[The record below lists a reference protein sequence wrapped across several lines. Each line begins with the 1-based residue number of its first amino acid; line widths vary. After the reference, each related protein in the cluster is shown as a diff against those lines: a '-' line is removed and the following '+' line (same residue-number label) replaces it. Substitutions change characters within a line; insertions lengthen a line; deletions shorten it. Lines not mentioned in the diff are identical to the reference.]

1 MPTNVHDLQL
11 PMVDT
16 KFVPSERDTYQQ
28 LEHAR
33 QTAKQTWI
41 AKTAFGFA
49 ILHHD
54 DIEAILK
61 DKRWHNALTLIVKAN
76 PYTSDEYKTRRAQSI
91 ICLEGEDHSRIKK
104 LVQPAFNPSNV
115 NKLRPYMRQY
125 MNSLIDEVIH
135 LGECDL
141 QKDVFDKY
149 PVNMICKILGVPDDD
164 WLLFNEWTRNTFKNF
179 GINFVQDTETMIAT
193 QKEFDD
199 YSTRVIEQKRANLSD
214 DLLSDLIRAEE
225 AGDKLS
231 LSELK
236 MLVEAIIVSGIDT
249 TRSQLGINTIILSKY
264 PELWHRLSLDE
275 EVRDKVIEEAIR
287 LDGVL
292 KNVGR
297 FASED
302 IVYKDIL
309 FPKGTS
315 LNLPISAGNYD
326 PSVFENPDNFNS
338 DRPNL
343 LKDTLGFG
351 GGIHYC
357 LGTALARAE
366 LQEGLS
372 VLSQR
377 MPNLS
382 VQSPVIYKETV
393 ETVWG
398 VKSLPV
404 KF

>member
-1 MPTNVHDLQL
+1 MIVNVNDLKL

-16 KFVPSERDTYQQ
+16 KFIPSERNTYEQ
-28 LEHAR
+28 LEQAR
-33 QTAKQTWI
+33 EVAQQSWI

-54 DIEAILK
+54 DIQSILR
-61 DKRWHNALTLIVKAN
+61 DKRWYNALTLIVKAN
-76 PYTSDEYKTRRAQSI
+76 PYTSEEFKERRAQSI
-91 ICLEGEDHSRIKK
+91 ICLEGEDHLRIRK
-104 LVQPAFNPSNV
+104 LVQPAFNPSNID
-115 NKLRPYMRQY
+115 KLRPYMRIY
-125 MNSLIDEVIH
+125 MNKLIDSVINN
-135 LGECDL
+135 GECDL

-164 WLLFNEWTRNTFKNF
+164 WMLFNEWTKNTFKNF
-179 GINFVQDTETMIAT
+179 GINFNEDTDAIIET
-193 QKEFDD
+193 QKQFEE
-199 YSTRVIEQKRANLSD
+199 YSTKTIEQKRTNLGD

-225 AGDKLS
+225 SGDKLS
-231 LSELK
+231 FSELK

-249 TRSQLGINTIILSKY
+249 TRSQLGISTIMISKSKD
-264 PELWHRLSLDE
+264 LWNRVAVDDE
-275 EVRDKVIEEAIR
+275 ARNKIIEESIR

-302 IVYKDIL
+302 IVYKGVL

-315 LNLPISAGNYD
+315 VNIPISAGNYD
-326 PSVFENPDNFNS
+326 HSVFDNPDDFKY

-343 LKDTLGFG
+343 IKETLGFG

-372 VLSQR
+372 VIATR
-377 MPNLS
+377 MPNLV
-382 VQSPVIYKETV
+382 VQDDIVYKETV

-398 VKSLPV
+398 VKSLPI